1 MKKYVLSALVENNPG
16 VLTRICELFNRRGF
30 NLDSVTAGDTEQ
42 EKMSRLSL
50 IATVEDDNTA
60 DQIVKQINKL
70 EDVHKVVILK
80 DSDYICKEIALIKVK
95 AEGTK
100 RTEIINLVNI
110 FRASIVDVTL
120 TTVTVEI
127 TGDKDKIDALK
138 DLLKENILEVVSS
151 GYIAIQRGE
160 NSI

>member
-60 DQIVKQINKL
+60 EQIVKQIKKL

-80 DSDYICKEIALIKVK
+80 DSEYICKEIALIKVK

-120 TTVTVEI
+120 TTVTIEI